1 RARILGGG
9 ATGEVRLMP
18 EGSVEKRAWSH
29 KDAKEDLKTE
39 ARVYKLLA
47 ENFDVQERF
56 LKFLDYK
63 PDIGKLSLE
72 FMECGTLRDYLKAH
86 AQIAYSQRAA
96 WSRELTQ
103 GLEMLHSISVI
114 HMDLTPANMLLNL
127 NLELKIADF
136 ACSSVGGTNPS
147 GTGGVRFYPE
157 VTVTFKDDIFAA
169 GSSMYEIFTND
180 CPCKEICSSQVVEL
194 YSMNRF
200 PALSNTS
207 VASTEMANII
217 RNCWMRIINSAAHLA
232 KQVEQ
237 ASRD

>member
-1 RARILGGG
+1 MALRARILGGG
-9 ATGEVRLMP
+9 ATGEVWLMP
-18 EGSVEKRAWSH
+18 EGFVEKRAWSH

-56 LKFLDYK
+56 LKFFDYK

-72 FMECGTLRDYLKAH
+72 FMD
-86 AQIAYSQRAA
+86 QRAA

-103 GLEMLHSISVI
+103 GLQMLHSISII

-136 ACSSVGGTNPS
+136 ACSSVGGSNPS
-147 GTGGVRFYPE
+147 GTGSVRFYPE

-180 CPCKEICSSQVVEL
+180 SPCKEICSSQVVEL

-200 PALSNTS
+200 PALSDTS
-207 VASTEMANII
+207 IAGTEMANII
-217 RNCWMRIINSAAHLA
+217 RDCWMRRIDSAAHLA

-237 ASRD
+237 ASRNEDVNGR